1 MEIPPEVLD
10 ALGRVREDMG
20 RIGESV
26 QNPSLRA
33 AIRYYIE
40 TPGKMIRPLL
50 LLLFTYV
57 LDPERL
63 KDERII
69 NAAALL
75 EVLHIVS
82 LLQDDVVDKHD
93 ARRGVETPRAIY
105 GDGMA
110 IVASDWLIAEAIERA
125 VSISADAVKYLAGV
139 AKRLAEGQALD
150 IEGLRKEAA
159 ELKTAPLIEAA
170 FVMPTMILSRRDLL
184 RPAAALGRL
193 LGVLYQYSDDM
204 ADEGAKREMTP
215 LVDEIRSS
223 MKSLRRLLGEKI
235 VPLERFVEAVIAKA
249 LEGTLTTA
257 KL

>member
-1 MEIPPEVLD
+1 VEIPPEVLS
-10 ALGRVREDMG
+10 ALGRVKEDMG

-33 AIRYYIE
+33 AIRHYIE

-63 KDERII
+63 EDERII

-82 LLQDDVVDKHD
+82 LLQDDVADGHD
-93 ARRGVETPRAIY
+93 VRRGVKTPRALY

-150 IEGLRKEAA
+150 VEGLRREAA

-170 FVMPTMILSRRDLL
+170 FVMPTMILRRRDLL

-204 ADEGAKREMTP
+204 ADEGAEREMTP
-215 LVDEIRSS
+215 LIEEIRSS
-223 MKSLRRLLGEKI
+223 VKSLRKLLGDKI
-235 VPLERFVEAVIAKA
+235 IPLERFVELVLKRAVD
-249 LEGTLTTA
+249 GTLTTA